1 MNATSVLRSLL
12 VTVGVLSTV
21 LVGFSA
27 AEVSAIDDKTPVTA
41 GISISKK
48 HR

>member
-21 LVGFSA
+21 LVGISA
-27 AEVSAIDDKTPVTA
+27 AEVSATDDKTPVTA
-41 GISISKK
+41 GVSISKK